1 MATAPQENPDIR
13 QTALPSGPKRSGRY
27 FGKTTAAI
35 VCGMILLFGARVWK
49 AVFHYRAETCI
60 RNHDIDSGLLYLSWA
75 DKLGDRAPK
84 TSLLKARSAR
94 RKGQPELFQQYLQ
107 EAEQRGATAVQLQR
121 ETILFAAQSG
131 QIQLSAPHLSALLT
145 DTSGDNKDVCLAYI
159 TGYLRNQRNSDA
171 LILLDAWLTDSP
183 DDYLPWLIR
192 GKVRRH
198 RRDNG
203 GAESDLQ
210 EAIRLSPENTEA
222 LVELGELLLDANR
235 VAESRVAF
243 ENAPVESLYR
253 ARRAVG
259 LAKCLKSLGQFED
272 ALKLL
277 TFEAKQSPDDAHI
290 WMELGRTQ
298 FENSLLSEARQS
310 LEMSL
315 KCSPWNDEAMYIL
328 AQCLNQLQQT
338 EEAQNMMAKVKEYRK
353 GLDELQSLKDQL
365 RTDPLNT
372 AALVQ
377 SGEIL
382 LKYSNPDEAA
392 VTLQAALDIEPQNK
406 QAHQLLAEYFELPN
420 VQNEKRAAWHR
431 QQAMNQANSQTQ
443 Q

>member
-1 MATAPQENPDIR
+1 MATAPQENLNNG
-13 QTALPSGPKRSGRY
+13 QTARPSGPKRPRRY
-27 FGKTTAAI
+27 FLKTTAAI
-35 VCGMILLFGARVWK
+35 VCGIALLFGARIWK
-49 AVFHYRAETCI
+49 AVFHYRAEACI
-60 RNHDIDSGLLYLSWA
+60 RNHDIESGLLYLSWA
-75 DKLGDRAPK
+75 DKIGDGVAR
-84 TSLLKARSAR
+84 TSLLKARGAR

-159 TGYLRNQRNSDA
+159 TGYLRNQRNGDA
-171 LILLDAWLTDSP
+171 LILLDAWLNDSP

-192 GKVRRH
+192 GKVRKH

-210 EAIRLSPENTEA
+210 KAIRLSPQNTEA
-222 LVELGELLLDANR
+222 FVELGELLLDANR
-235 VAESRVAF
+235 VDESRIAF
-243 ENAPVESLYR
+243 ESAPIEPIYR

-259 LAKCLKSLGQFED
+259 LAKCLKSLGQFEE

-277 TFEAKQSPDDAHI
+277 TVEAERSPNDADI

-298 FENSLLSEARQS
+298 FENSLMSEARQS
-310 LEMSL
+310 LETSL
-315 KCSPWNDEAMYIL
+315 KCSPWNDEAMYVL
-328 AQCLNQLQQT
+328 AQCLNQLQQP
-338 EEAQNMMAKVKEYRK
+338 EEAQNMMAKVKEYRQ

-365 RTDPLNT
+365 RTNPLNT

-406 QAHQLLAEYFELPN
+406 KAHQLLAEYFALPN

-431 QQAMNQANSQTQ
+431 QQAISQVNSQPD
-443 Q
+443 